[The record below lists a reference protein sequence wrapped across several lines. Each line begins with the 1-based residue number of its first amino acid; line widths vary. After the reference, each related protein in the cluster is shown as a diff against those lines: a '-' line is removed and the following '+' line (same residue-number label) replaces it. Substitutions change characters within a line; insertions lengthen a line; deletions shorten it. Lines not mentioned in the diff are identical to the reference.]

1 MILVRV
7 MSGGGG
13 MWFLL
18 MRPIITAVTHN
29 LFYVV
34 GGSTFN
40 NNYYDGGSTF
50 NHFKMTKNYLERET
64 RLITSAVTQ
73 SLVPRLFY
81 VSWGSTERQ
90 KGQSSIDHKIMKL
103 IITVVLKLRCI
114 STKFNDSSHQFNDP
128 SIPSQFLS
136 HPSV

>member
-40 NNYYDGGSTF
+40 NYYDGGSTF

-64 RLITSAVTQ
+64 RPITSAVTQ

-90 KGQSSIDHKIMKL
+90 KTQSSIDHKIMKL

-128 SIPSQFLS
+128 SISSQ
-136 HPSV
+136 